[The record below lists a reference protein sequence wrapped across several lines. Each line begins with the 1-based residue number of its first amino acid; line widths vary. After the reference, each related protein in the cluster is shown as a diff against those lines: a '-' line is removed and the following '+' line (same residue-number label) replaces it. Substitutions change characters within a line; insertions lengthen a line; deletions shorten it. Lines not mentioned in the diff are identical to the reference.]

1 MSKSIGN
8 HIYSLA
14 ELLWPI
20 NRSITGNGL
29 RETLRIIK
37 RNHIPDLKI
46 KSVPSGSK
54 AFDWTVPKEWKIDDA
69 YIIDPKEKK
78 ICNFKENNLHVVNY
92 SKPINKEISLEEL
105 DKYLHSLPEE
115 PNAIPYIT
123 SYYKEQWG
131 FCIQHKLRK
140 RLVKENTGYV

>member
-8 HIYSLA
+8 QIYSLA

-37 RNHIPDLKI
+37 KNHIPDLKI

-54 AFDWTVPKEWKIDDA
+54 AFDWTVPKEWEIDDA
-69 YIIDPKEKK
+69 YIIDPKGKK
-78 ICNFKENNLHVVNY
+78 F
-92 SKPINKEISLEEL
+92 
-105 DKYLHSLPEE
+105 
-115 PNAIPYIT
+115 AI
-123 SYYKEQWG
+123 
-131 FCIQHKLRK
+131 
-140 RLVKENTGYV
+140 

>member
-1 MSKSIGN
+1 MSKPIGN
-8 HIYSLA
+8 QIYSLA

-54 AFDWTVPKEWKIDDA
+54 AFDWTVPKEWEIDDA
-69 YIIDPKEKK
+69 YIIDPKGKK
-78 ICNFKENNLHVVNY
+78 NL
-92 SKPINKEISLEEL
+92 
-105 DKYLHSLPEE
+105 
-115 PNAIPYIT
+115 
-123 SYYKEQWG
+123 Q
-131 FCIQHKLRK
+131 F
-140 RLVKENTGYV
+140 